1 MSACS
6 EVGVFYQQ
14 KLSRE
19 NQNQTKMC
27 EKRKVGGKKNEINN
41 FNQTREKWNTKNLT
55 QHAQLHTHTCIYIIY
70 KLLCSPGYVFY
81 FSQQSNWLNPDTF
94 FLFNDIIFVVIMN
107 IFFTDKPMTFAPLD
121 WKQLYMTE
129 AFFFSLRKH
138 TYKEQISEYWLKTVF
153 IVFFD
158 NDENKNLF
166 YN

>member
-1 MSACS
+1 
-6 EVGVFYQQ
+6 
-14 KLSRE
+14 
-19 NQNQTKMC
+19 
-27 EKRKVGGKKNEINN
+27 
-41 FNQTREKWNTKNLT
+41 
-55 QHAQLHTHTCIYIIY
+55 
-70 KLLCSPGYVFY
+70 
-81 FSQQSNWLNPDTF
+81 
-94 FLFNDIIFVVIMN
+94 MN